1 MLVNITSLTFK
12 ILFFGEMYKGN
23 KLDFIMKSNVRKH
36 EKLQLIFQINCVTD
50 SIKFIVQVW

>member
-12 ILFFGEMYKGN
+12 ILFFGEMYKVN

-36 EKLQLIFQINCVTD
+36 EKLQLVFQTNCVTD